1 MELEQMQTK
10 LDSFAV
16 YLQNS
21 AQNQHF
27 IDLSNKSL
35 MEIINICADIKNKT
49 HPTYKQHLS
58 GLIYNLTLLEKQY
71 NIQLKSIQVTDVF
84 WAYFVEFCQNRG
96 LRASTIT
103 TMCSQLHAVLNWAV
117 KYNAPVSPSYGDF
130 TTPKS
135 KSQEIA
141 LTADEVSRIAYFD
154 IDLFYK
160 DKRADFID
168 TMKRMR
174 DMFVL
179 SCNLFQRY
187 SDMVRIE
194 PSCFDKNIFRITQ
207 QKTENTAIVNIDKY
221 SIDPKTTYRI
231 LEQYNYEAPYK
242 GTIGNYNYYLH
253 FLMKD
258 IGLDDNVRIK
268 NKINGEMIVENIPK
282 YKLISSHT
290 ARRTAITIN
299 VLRGHN
305 IHSIKKCSGH
315 TDLRVFDNYI
325 RDE

>member
-1 MELEQMQTK
+1 MELELMHQK
-10 LDSFAV
+10 LDSFGI
-16 YLQNS
+16 YLKNS
-21 AQNQHF
+21 SLNQTF
-27 IDLSNKSL
+27 LDLSDKNL
-35 MEIINICADIKNKT
+35 MEVIEECIKVKEKS
-49 HPTYKQHLS
+49 HPTYRSHCS
-58 GLIYNLTLLEKQY
+58 GIIYNLNLLQQQY
-71 NIQLKSIQVTDVF
+71 DIILKPIQITDVF
-84 WAYFVEFCQNRG
+84 WSHFIKFCQDRG
-96 LRASTIT
+96 LRSSTIN
-103 TMCSQLHAVLNWAV
+103 TMCQQLHAILHWAI
-117 KYNAPVSPSYGDF
+117 KYNAQVSPSYDDF
-130 TTPKS
+130 VAPKV

-141 LTADEVSRIAYFD
+141 LTADEISRIAYFD
-154 IDLFYK
+154 VDLFYK
-160 DKRADFID
+160 DRRADFID

-194 PSCFDKNIFRITQ
+194 PSCFDKNIFKITQ

-242 GTIGNYNYYLH
+242 GAIGNYNYYLH
-253 FLMKD
+253 LLMKD
-258 IGLDDNVRIK
+258 IGFVESVRIE
-268 NKINGEMIVENIPK
+268 NKINGEMVIENIPK

>member
-1 MELEQMQTK
+1 MLEQMQEK
-10 LDSFAV
+10 LDSFAI
-16 YLQNS
+16 YLQKS
-21 AQNQHF
+21 STNQKF
-27 IDLSNKSL
+27 LDLSDKSL
-35 MEIINICADIKNKT
+35 MEVIEECIKVKEKS
-49 HPTYKQHLS
+49 HPTYRSHCS
-58 GLIYNLTLLEKQY
+58 GIIYNLTLLEKHY
-71 NIQLKSIQVTDVF
+71 NITLKPIQVTDVF
-84 WAYFVEFCQNRG
+84 WSYFIKFCQDRG
-96 LRASTIT
+96 LRPSTIS
-103 TMCSQLHAVLNWAV
+103 TMCQQLHAILHWAT
-117 KYNAPVSPSYGDF
+117 KYNAQVSPSYDDF
-130 TTPKS
+130 VAPKV

-141 LTADEVSRIAYFD
+141 LTADEISRIAYFD
-154 IDLFYK
+154 VDLFYK
-160 DKRADFID
+160 DRRADFID
-168 TMKRMR
+168 TMRRMR

-194 PSCFDKNIFRITQ
+194 PSCFDKNIFKITQ
-207 QKTENTAIVNIDKY
+207 QKTENTAVVNIDKY

-231 LEQYNYEAPYK
+231 LEYYNYEAPYK

-253 FLMKD
+253 LLMKD
-258 IGLDDNVRIK
+258 IGFIENVRIE
-268 NKINGEMIVENIPK
+268 NKINGEMIIENIPK